1 MNTINRSIKKCQK
14 EPKKDVLLFSSKVS
28 SLSKHVCYTADEFA
42 ANTKCRLLFANPVGR
57 PLSPSLLSG
66 HGREVVVG
74 GESLDRF
81 RCPAPSD
88 CRPGTAPQVWS
99 CCTLANPLARRRGP
113 RWSPRRPAQGAAAV
127 RCVLCARLQL
137 LHFLLKRECSDL
149 VRDDGEYAAAVDGP
163 ALCSGGGWTAGTGT
177 QHSALK
183 TQDIEHC

>member
-1 MNTINRSIKKCQK
+1 MC
-14 EPKKDVLLFSSKVS
+14 F
-28 SLSKHVCYTADEFA
+28 TADEFA
-42 ANTKCRLLFANPVGR
+42 ANTKCRLLSANSSGR

-113 RWSPRRPAQGAAAV
+113 RWSPRRPAVRAAAV

-137 LHFLLKRECSDL
+137 LHFLLKRVQRPRPRRRRICSSRRGCL
-149 VRDDGEYAAAVDGP
+149 VVQRGTDGWDR
-163 ALCSGGGWTAGTGT
+163 
-177 QHSALK
+177 HSALSSAKHK
-183 TQDIEHC
+183 T

>member
-1 MNTINRSIKKCQK
+1 MES
-14 EPKKDVLLFSSKVS
+14 
-28 SLSKHVCYTADEFA
+28 
-42 ANTKCRLLFANPVGR
+42 RLPQPTR
-57 PLSPSLLSG
+57 PLSLGLLSG

-113 RWSPRRPAQGAAAV
+113 RWSPRRPAVRAAAV

-137 LHFLLKRECSDL
+137 LHFLLKGESAATSSATTENMQQPSRARRCAAG
-149 VRDDGEYAAAVDGP
+149 RMDGW
-163 ALCSGGGWTAGTGT
+163 ALST
-177 QHSALK
+177 QQCK
-183 TQDIEHC
+183 TQDMEHC

>member
-1 MNTINRSIKKCQK
+1 M
-14 EPKKDVLLFSSKVS
+14 
-28 SLSKHVCYTADEFA
+28 CYIADEFA
-42 ANTKCRLLFANPVGR
+42 ANTKCRLLFANSSGR

-88 CRPGTAPQVWS
+88 CQPGTAPQVWS

-149 VRDDGEYAAAVDGP
+149 VRDDGEYAAAVEGA
-163 ALCSGGGWTAGTGT
+163 ALCSGGQTAGGQGGTGT
-177 QHSALK
+177 QQCK
-183 TQDIEHC
+183 TQDMEHC

>member
-1 MNTINRSIKKCQK
+1 M
-14 EPKKDVLLFSSKVS
+14 
-28 SLSKHVCYTADEFA
+28 CYIADEFA
-42 ANTKCRLLFANPVGR
+42 ANTKCRLLFANSSGR

-113 RWSPRRPAQGAAAV
+113 RWSPRRSAQGEAAV
-127 RCVLCARLQL
+127 RWVLCARLQL
-137 LHFLLKRECSDL
+137 LHFLLKRVHRPGWCGGHL
-149 VRDDGEYAAAVDGP
+149 GAAAR
-163 ALCSGGGWTAGTGT
+163 AGILPPLDVASPKEI
-177 QHSALK
+177 SANY
-183 TQDIEHC
+183 

>member
-1 MNTINRSIKKCQK
+1 MNTINRSIKKYQK
-14 EPKKDVLLFSSKVS
+14 EPKKDVLLFSSNVS
-28 SLSKHVCYTADEFA
+28 SLAKHVCYTADESA
-42 ANTKCRLLFANPVGR
+42 ANTKCRLLFANSSGR

-137 LHFLLKRECSDL
+137 LHFLLKRES
-149 VRDDGEYAAAVDGP
+149 AATSSATTENMQQP
-163 ALCSGGGWTAGTGT
+163 SRAPRRAAGGGGRETDT
-177 QHSALK
+177 QQCK

>member
-1 MNTINRSIKKCQK
+1 M
-14 EPKKDVLLFSSKVS
+14 
-28 SLSKHVCYTADEFA
+28 CYIADEFA
-42 ANTKCRLLFANPVGR
+42 ANTKCRLLFANSSGR

-88 CRPGTAPQVWS
+88 CQPGTAPQVWS

-137 LHFLLKRECSDL
+137 LHFLLKRES
-149 VRDDGEYAAAVDGP
+149 AATSSATTENMQQPSRAPRCAAGDRLQVGRGGP
-163 ALCSGGGWTAGTGT
+163 ALSSAKHKTWSTAK
-177 QHSALK
+177 HRIWMASIFS
-183 TQDIEHC
+183 DFPVI

>member
-1 MNTINRSIKKCQK
+1 MNTINRSIKKYQK

-42 ANTKCRLLFANPVGR
+42 ANTKCRLLSANSSGR

-113 RWSPRRPAQGAAAV
+113 RWSPRRPAVGAAAV

-137 LHFLLKRECSDL
+137 LHFFIKERECSDL
-149 VRDDGEYAAAVDGP
+149 VRDDGEYAAAVEG
-163 ALCSGGGWTAGTGT
+163 AASCSGGTDGWGG
-177 QHSALK
+177 HSALSTAQHK
-183 TQDIEHC
+183 T

>member
-1 MNTINRSIKKCQK
+1 MNLQLIQNVVFYLPT
-14 EPKKDVLLFSSKVS
+14 
-28 SLSKHVCYTADEFA
+28 
-42 ANTKCRLLFANPVGR
+42 RLDAHFPRG
-57 PLSPSLLSG
+57 LLSG

-149 VRDDGEYAAAVDGP
+149 VRDDGEYAAAVEGG
-163 ALCSGGGWTAGTGT
+163 ALCSGRTDGWDR
-177 QHSALK
+177 HSAVQNTRHRGRALLSTTPIWMASILLNFVVK
-183 TQDIEHC
+183 